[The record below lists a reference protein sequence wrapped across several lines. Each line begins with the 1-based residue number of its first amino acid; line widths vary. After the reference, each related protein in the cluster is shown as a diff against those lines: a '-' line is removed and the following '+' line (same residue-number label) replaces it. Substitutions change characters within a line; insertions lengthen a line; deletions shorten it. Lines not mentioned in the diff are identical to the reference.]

1 MSEFDI
7 APRNFP
13 IPPTLWVRVET
24 AVYGKGDNIILNS
37 TTMFFRLNSGG
48 TNVVNQSEPGT
59 IGEAGTVSGSL
70 VPMVPLD
77 KHLMFHLRHSTE
89 TCLLCLHTQT

>member
-37 TTMFFRLNSGG
+37 
-48 TNVVNQSEPGT
+48 NQH
-59 IGEAGTVSGSL
+59 V
-70 VPMVPLD
+70 
-77 KHLMFHLRHSTE
+77 FQTE
-89 TCLLCLHTQT
+89 QWWEQCSKPE